1 VPLHK
6 PLTYATPAAIK
17 FEHLLNRFEKI
28 KTANNM
34 NNAIVLDCKSFVNA
48 GDLKGLQQY
57 YETMIHTDYSGYSP
71 NWQYI
76 YQQVYLHACL
86 KKKLDIV
93 NWLSTLFGTFD
104 TVAQIALRQMFP
116 YGRHLLAR

>member
-1 VPLHK
+1 
-6 PLTYATPAAIK
+6 
-17 FEHLLNRFEKI
+17 
-28 KTANNM
+28 M